1 MKDNNNKSVAALTHL
16 SVFSQYIIPFGNFI
30 VPLIIWLTNKKD
42 ELVNHHGKGV
52 INFQLSIFL
61 YSIIASIITLP
72 IFLFTIF
79 KNMSLSHLLDDPDY
93 VIEHISIANLSG
105 IVIMALTIVFLFVV
119 LKILEIFLVIYGA
132 IKASNGENWKYPFT
146 IKFVK

>member
-1 MKDNNNKSVAALTHL
+1 MQITLVKLKLNYGTLYCIVSSFSHIFASDNTIYIFIMKDNNNKSVAALTHL

-105 IVIMALTIVFLFVV
+105 I
-119 LKILEIFLVIYGA
+119 
-132 IKASNGENWKYPFT
+132 
-146 IKFVK
+146 